1 MMGPNQRREPRLFYT
16 DFNLD
21 RRVPP
26 DHPLRRVAER
36 INFDFVRAEV
46 ASLYGERGNPSVDP
60 AALLKFN
67 FLLFLENVPSERQ
80 LMEQMP
86 LRLDWLWFCGYDL
99 DDAVPDHSVLSKA
112 RRRWGPE
119 VFASFFT
126 RVLAQCVDAGIVDG
140 QTVHVDA
147 SVIAANASRDTVEPV
162 LRRTGEDLYVRL
174 ERVSEPPAD
183 PGAGNFT
190 SPTDPDARLTRVSG
204 EAVLG
209 YKEHRVVD
217 DASGIITATETT
229 GAATSEAHVL
239 PQLLDSH
246 ARAVG
251 EPAGTVVADKQ
262 YGTAENYRAVE
273 ARGAEACIP
282 HERHVHPEGKF
293 PRDAFRYDAGRDVY
307 VCPAGQALTRWNE
320 LPEEQRVR
328 YKARAEVCAACAMR
342 AQCTDAK
349 DGRRVDRHDLQAYI
363 DWADGCLTKGERRR
377 LMARRKA
384 AMEGSFADAAN
395 NHGFKR
401 ARWRGLAMVR
411 IQGLLIATIQNV
423 RKLLRAWR
431 RPDSIGV
438 AARVARALALTLF
451 SGFSD
456 HAAPSCL
463 FGNRYGVALASRA
476 PAIIYIAGAG
486 AN

>member
-1 MMGPNQRREPRLFYT
+1 MMGHEQAREPRLFYT

-21 RRVPP
+21 RRVPA
-26 DHPLRRVAER
+26 DHPLRRVEKHIDFR
-36 INFDFVRAEV
+36 FVRAEV

-60 AALLKFN
+60 AVLLKLN

-119 VFASFFT
+119 VFASFFA
-126 RVLAQCVDAGIVDG
+126 RILAQCVEAGLVDG

-147 SVIAANASRDTVEPV
+147 SVIAANASRDAVQPV
-162 LRRTGEDLYVRL
+162 LRKTGEELYARL
-174 ERVSEPPAD
+174 EKVSEPPAD
-183 PGAGNFT
+183 SGSGNFT
-190 SPTDPDARLTRVSG
+190 SPTDPDARLTRAKG

-217 DASGIITATETT
+217 DRAGVITATETT

-251 EPAGTVVADKQ
+251 EQAKTVVADKQ
-262 YGTAENYRAVE
+262 YGTAENYRSVE

-282 HERHVHPEGKF
+282 HERRVHPEGKF
-293 PRDAFRYDAGRDVY
+293 PHDVFRYDVSRDVY
-307 VCPAGQALTRWNE
+307 VCPAGETLTRWNDK
-320 LPEEQRVR
+320 PEEQRVQ
-328 YKARAEVCAACAMR
+328 YKGRAETCAACAMR
-342 AQCTDAK
+342 GPCTKAK
-349 DGRRVDRHDLQAYI
+349 DGRRVDRHNLQEYI
-363 DWADGCLTKGERRR
+363 DRADGGLSKGERHR
-377 LMARRKA
+377 LMARRKSV
-384 AMEGSFADAAN
+384 MEGSFADAAN

-401 ARWRGLAMVR
+401 ARWRGLTRVR

-423 RKLLRAWR
+423 RKLLRSWR
-431 RPDSIGV
+431 RGTSM
-438 AARVARALALTLF
+438 AARLARQAAVTVF
-451 SGFSD
+451 SGFWN
-456 HAAPSCL
+456 HAASSCSS
-463 FGNRYGVALASRA
+463 GNRHGVALVPRA
-476 PAIIYIAGAG
+476 PAIVIVGTG

>member
-1 MMGPNQRREPRLFYT
+1 MMGPDQHQEPRLFYT

-26 DHPLRRVAER
+26 DHPLRRVAQHIDFR
-36 INFDFVRAEV
+36 FVRAEV

-60 AALLKFN
+60 AVLLKFN
-67 FLLFLENVPSERQ
+67 FLLFYENVPSERQ

-99 DDAVPDHSVLSKA
+99 NDTVPDHSVLSKA

-126 RVLAQCVDAGIVDG
+126 RILAQCVDAGLVG
-140 QTVHVDA
+140 GETVHVDA
-147 SVIAANASRDTVEPV
+147 SVIAANASRDTVQPV
-162 LRRTGEDLYVRL
+162 LRKAGEELYARL
-174 ERVSEPPAD
+174 EKVSEPPAD
-183 PGAGNFT
+183 AGAGNFT
-190 SPTDPDARLTRVSG
+190 SSTDPDARLTRVSG

-251 EPAGTVVADKQ
+251 ESARTVVADKQ

-273 ARGAEACIP
+273 VRGAQACIP

-293 PRDAFRYDAGRDVY
+293 AHDAFRYDAGKDVY
-307 VCPAGQALTRWNE
+307 VCPAGQTLRRWNRE
-320 LPEEQRVR
+320 AKQQRTR
-328 YKARAEVCAACAMR
+328 YKAPAEVCAACAMR
-342 AQCTDAK
+342 SQCTNSK
-349 DGRRVDRHDLQAYI
+349 DGRLVDRYDLQKYL
-363 DWADGCLTKGERRR
+363 DWADGCLSKGERRR
-377 LMARRKA
+377 LMGRRKA

-401 ARWRGLAMVR
+401 ERWRGLARVR
-411 IQGLLIATIQNV
+411 IQGLLIAAIQNV

-431 RPDSIGV
+431 RPDSIGCALRE
-438 AARVARALALTLF
+438 AAATVF
-451 SGFSD
+451 SGFSN
-456 HAAPSCL
+456 HAGSSCS
-463 FGNRYGVALASRA
+463 FGDRYGVPISSGS
-476 PAIIYIAGAG
+476 PAILIVSAGG
-486 AN
+486 N

>member
-1 MMGPNQRREPRLFYT
+1 MMGRAQRREPRLFYT

-26 DHPLRRVAER
+26 EHPLRRIARR
-36 INFDFVRAEV
+36 IDFSFVRDEV
-46 ASLYGERGNPSVDP
+46 AQLYGDVGNPSVDP
-60 AALLKFN
+60 AVLLKFN

-99 DDAVPDHSVLSKA
+99 DSEIPDHSVLSKA

-126 RVLAQCVDAGIVDG
+126 RILAQCVEAGLVDG
-140 QTVHVDA
+140 STVHVDA
-147 SVIAANASRDTVEPV
+147 SVVAANASRDTVQPV
-162 LRRTGEDLYVRL
+162 LRKTGEELYVRL

-183 PGAGNFT
+183 PGAGHFT
-190 SPTDPDARLTRVSG
+190 SPTDPDARLTRVKG

-217 DASGIITATETT
+217 DRAGVITATETT

-239 PQLLDSH
+239 PQLLDQH

-251 EPAGTVVADKQ
+251 EPARTVVADKQ
-262 YGTAENYRAVE
+262 YGTAENYRSVQ

-293 PRDAFRYDAGRDVY
+293 PPEDFRYDAGRDVM
-307 VCPAGQALTRWNE
+307 VCPAGEILTRWNE
-320 LPEEQRVR
+320 KPGEQRVR
-328 YKARAEVCAACAMR
+328 YKGSAEMCATCAMR
-342 AQCTDAK
+342 ARCTDAK
-349 DGRRVDRHDLQAYI
+349 DGRRVGRHDLQAYVE
-363 DWADGCLTKGERRR
+363 WADGCLTNGERRR

-384 AMEGSFADAAN
+384 TMEGSFADAAN

-401 ARWRGLAMVR
+401 ARWRGLEQVR
-411 IQGLLIATIQNV
+411 IQGLLIAAIQNV

-431 RPDSIGV
+431 RGTAA
-438 AARVARALALTLF
+438 AARGVREAAATAF
-451 SGFSD
+451 SVGAIHD
-456 HAAPSCL
+456 LLSCV
-463 FGNRYGVALASRA
+463 FGNRDGAALATRA
-476 PAIIYIAGAG
+476 PGIVPIAVPG

>member
-1 MMGPNQRREPRLFYT
+1 MMGPEQRCEPRLFYM

-21 RRVPP
+21 RRVPV
-26 DHPLRRVAER
+26 DHPLRRVAKLVD
-36 INFDFVRAEV
+36 FSFVRAEV

-67 FLLFLENVPSERQ
+67 FLLFYENVTSERQ

-99 DDAVPDHSVLSKA
+99 DSEVPGHSVLSKA

-119 VFASFFT
+119 VFASFFA
-126 RVLAQCVDAGIVDG
+126 RVLAQCVDAGLVDA

-147 SVIAANASRDTVEPV
+147 SVVAGNASRDTVQPV
-162 LRRTGEDLYVRL
+162 LRKTGEELYTRL
-174 ERVSEPPAD
+174 EKTAEPPAD

-190 SPTDPDARLTRVSG
+190 SPTDPDARLTRVKG
-204 EAVLG
+204 QAVLG

-217 DASGIITATETT
+217 DRAGIITATETT

-239 PQLLDSH
+239 PQLLDQH

-251 EPAGTVVADKQ
+251 EPARTVVADKQ

-273 ARGAEACIP
+273 ARGADACIP
-282 HERHVHPEGKF
+282 HERRVHPEGKL
-293 PRDAFRYDAGRDVY
+293 PHEAFRYDAGRDIY
-307 VCPAGQALTRWNE
+307 VCPAGQTLTRWAE

-328 YKARAEVCAACAMR
+328 YKAPAEVCAVCPMR
-342 AQCTDAK
+342 ARCTTAK
-349 DGRRVDRHDLQAYI
+349 DGRRVDRHNLQEYI
-363 DWADGCLTKGERRR
+363 DWADACLSKGEHRR

-384 AMEGSFADAAN
+384 VMEGSFADAAN

-401 ARWRGLAMVR
+401 ARWRGLTRVR
-411 IQGLLIATIQNV
+411 IQGLMIAAIQNV

-431 RPDSIGV
+431 RGAGA
-438 AARVARALALTLF
+438 AARVVREAAVRMF
-451 SGFSD
+451 SAGGIHDVS
-456 HAAPSCL
+456 SC
-463 FGNRYGVALASRA
+463 YS
-476 PAIIYIAGAG
+476 
-486 AN
+486 